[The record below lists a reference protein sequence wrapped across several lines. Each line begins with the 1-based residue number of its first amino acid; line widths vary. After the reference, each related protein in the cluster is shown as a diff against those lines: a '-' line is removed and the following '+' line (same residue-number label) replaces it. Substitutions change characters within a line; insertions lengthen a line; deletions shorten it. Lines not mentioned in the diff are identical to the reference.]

1 MYFFFFGQDNIL
13 NVSGTFTETM
23 RQIYSGVGTLSE
35 GGGSKLHL
43 KTAALYSNLHLNV
56 DI

>member
-1 MYFFFFGQDNIL
+1 MYFFLGQDNIL

-43 KTAALYSNLHLNV
+43 NV